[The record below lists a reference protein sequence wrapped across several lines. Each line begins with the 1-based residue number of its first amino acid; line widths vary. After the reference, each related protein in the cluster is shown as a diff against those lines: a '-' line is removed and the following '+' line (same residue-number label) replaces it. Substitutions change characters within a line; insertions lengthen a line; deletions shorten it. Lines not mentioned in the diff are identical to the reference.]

1 MVCIS
6 LETNRFVGVDMIR
19 DNYDIESEYIYDHDY
34 VLRIT
39 ITRKK
44 KEFKLK
50 LQKVKLM
57 IPFNLPLKLSDK
69 LRVQSLF
76 VFFYLNS

>member
-19 DNYDIESEYIYDHDY
+19 DNYDIESEYIYGHDY

-39 ITRKK
+39 ITRKN
-44 KEFKLK
+44 
-50 LQKVKLM
+50 
-57 IPFNLPLKLSDK
+57 IN
-69 LRVQSLF
+69 
-76 VFFYLNS
+76 